1 MRNLYYLTS
10 ISDNLFTADIHA
22 PTVFGARHALET
34 LSQLTA
40 PYSTQSGP
48 RLLVLRAA
56 RVLDRPAYP
65 HRGLMLD
72 TARHYLPLA
81 DMRRTLDGMAAS
93 KLNVLHWHATDS
105 QSFPIVSP
113 RVPQLARLLLTHNLT

>member
-1 MRNLYYLTS
+1 M
-10 ISDNLFTADIHA
+10 
-22 PTVFGARHALET
+22 FGARHALET

-40 PYSTQSGP
+40 PYSAEVGGSA
-48 RLLVLRAA
+48 RLLLLRQA

-72 TARHYLPLA
+72 TARHYLPLP
-81 DMRRTLDGMAAS
+81 DIRRTLDGMAAS
-93 KLNVLHWHATDS
+93 KLNVLHWHATDT

-113 RVPQLARLLLTHNLT
+113 RVPQLARSTLT